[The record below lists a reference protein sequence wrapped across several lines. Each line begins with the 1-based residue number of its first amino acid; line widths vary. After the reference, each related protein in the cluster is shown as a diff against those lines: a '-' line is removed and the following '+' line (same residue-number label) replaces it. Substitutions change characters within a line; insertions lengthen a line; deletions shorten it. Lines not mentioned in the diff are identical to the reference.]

1 MVVPMYLPSMSIDS
15 VLRAPRRLIAEVAS
29 LPRWSRIVA
38 AVLLVVAAT
47 LVFPRGGPV
56 ASGAAVLCAAGV
68 IAIAWL
74 VAGPADRRW
83 VVLWTLLA
91 ITAREV
97 LVGVV
102 DVALLSRG
110 ALWYAPDEHVY
121 IEHAY
126 AIWQHWLDPQAPYV
140 SDPYS
145 TSWYIHGIAR
155 LYFLLGAENLVIV
168 KLINTSLAVIAC
180 LLGYRVMRNLGMP
193 GARWALVLL
202 LAFPSVAFWSALTLK
217 DAYVIFFLIGS
228 LWAASEF
235 IRRHSP
241 LWLALAL
248 LALEPLET
256 VRLYMLVTGA
266 LALLAVPFALAR
278 WRERLL
284 TGGAL
289 VVAVYVLFAIVQPF
303 RDLGPNFFYIP
314 IALRGAVAQG
324 ARSSFVEPKPVF
336 DGQPGQRFQVAVVSG
351 ATPAP
356 GVTPQVIEVQPG
368 AAIVFESST
377 PTVTAAP
384 GQPTPAVVRPGDII
398 VIGTA
403 QPRPGAT
410 RSPATPTPAVETAT
424 PTPQVIII
432 EPAARN
438 TVGLSTD
445 VDPDQSTFQGS
456 LATNVRHLPVGITY
470 TLLAPFPWTARSLE
484 QFATIPELLIW
495 YVCLALAAVGFSV
508 LLRRRDLRYAH
519 GVAAIIGL
527 VIVLSL
533 ISANTGTLIRSR
545 AMLIPYVL
553 LLSGVGID
561 WLLRRSA
568 GLGGRWRRQ
577 PTGEGAAAPGQSP
590 S

>member
-1 MVVPMYLPSMSIDS
+1 MYRPSISVDR
-15 VLRAPRRLIAEVAS
+15 VLRAPHRLIAEVAA

-38 AVLLVVAAT
+38 AVLLVTAAA

-56 ASGAAVLCAAGV
+56 ASGAAVLSAAVV

-74 VAGPADRRW
+74 VADPADRRW
-83 VVLWTLLA
+83 VLLWTVLA

-126 AIWQHWLDPQAPYV
+126 ALWQHWLDPSAPYTT
-140 SDPYS
+140 DPYS
-145 TSWYIHGIAR
+145 ASWYVHGIAR
-155 LYFLLGAENLVIV
+155 LYLLLGAESLVIV
-168 KLINTSLAVIAC
+168 KLINTSLAVVAC
-180 LLGYRVMRNLGMP
+180 VLGYRVMRNLGMP

-235 IRRHSP
+235 IRRRNP
-241 LWLALAL
+241 FWLLVAL

-256 VRLYMLVTGA
+256 VRLYMLATGA

-278 WRERLL
+278 WRDRLL
-284 TGGAL
+284 SGAA
-289 VVAVYVLFAIVQPF
+289 VFAGVYVLFAIVQPF

-314 IALRGAVAQG
+314 IELRGAVAQG
-324 ARSSFVEPKPVF
+324 ARSSFVDPKPVI

-356 GVTPQVIEVQPG
+356 GVTPRVIEVQPG
-368 AAIVFESST
+368 AAIVVEGSSAG
-377 PTVTAAP
+377 PVTAAS
-384 GQPTPAVVRPGDII
+384 GQPTPAIVRPGDIV

-403 QPRPGAT
+403 QPRPGAAT
-410 RSPATPTPAVETAT
+410 SPPTPSPAVETAT
-424 PTPQVIII
+424 SAPQVVTI
-432 EPAARN
+432 EPAAKN
-438 TVGLSTD
+438 IVGLSSD
-445 VDPDQSTFQGS
+445 VDPDQSSFQGS
-456 LATNVRHLPVGITY
+456 LATNIRHLPVGITY
-470 TLLAPFPWTARSLE
+470 TLLAPFPWTARTLE
-484 QFATIPELLIW
+484 QFATIPELVIW
-495 YVCLALAAVGFSV
+495 YVCLALAAAGFIV
-508 LLRRRDLRYAH
+508 LVRRRDLRYAH
-519 GVAAIIGL
+519 GVAAIVGL
-527 VIVLSL
+527 IIVLSL
-533 ISANTGTLIRSR
+533 ISANVGTLIRSR

-561 WLLRRSA
+561 WLLRRYPRF
-568 GLGGRWRRQ
+568 GGRWR
-577 PTGEGAAAPGQSP
+577 TGLMGEDAATSRQSP